1 MGYIFSDAFTALSV
15 NPPYLIP
22 NTDPTRI
29 QDQSSIFG
37 GLVPGA
43 CPFSPLL
50 AASALFSFVVKSTE
64 FFLEPDLTIEE
75 AEEIGNVS
83 PFQPLKR
90 LNP

>member
-1 MGYIFSDAFTALSV
+1 MGYIFSDAFTASSV

-43 CPFSPLL
+43 CPVSPEG
-50 AASALFSFVVKSTE
+50 ALFSFIVKSTE
-64 FFLEPDLTIEE
+64 FFLEPDLTVEK

-83 PFQPLKR
+83 PFQPLER

>member
-1 MGYIFSDAFTALSV
+1 MGYIFSDAFTASSV

-37 GLVPGA
+37 NLVPGA
-43 CPFSPLL
+43 CPVSPEV
-50 AASALFSFVVKSTE
+50 ALFNFVVKSTE
-64 FFLEPDLTIEE
+64 FFLEPGLTVEE
-75 AEEIGNVS
+75 AEELGNVS
-83 PFQPLKR
+83 PFEPLER